1 MTFSVW
7 APTPVEEHA
16 VSIKSLGGYREL
28 GQRGRCNRSIPTF
41 RPSNLTRSAVVLVGL
56 LALVLGCSSAA
67 PPDVSRNRS
76 RITARIG
83 ISGFPLGVATG
94 EGSVWVLSR
103 TTATGCSRRRPCI
116 VTRVDPR
123 TNRIVGQPTR
133 LPVEP
138 WSLAVGA
145 GSVWVTP
152 NGADGRLVRIDARTG
167 RITARISAHPVYF
180 GSVVVVGGGFVW
192 TANDDE
198 RYRLGSTVSKIDPAA
213 NRVVGRPLEV
223 GSPQSL
229 AFGHGALWDADHS
242 GWLVKIDPATFK
254 VVARRR
260 LDFGPHGVVI
270 TRDAVVVAD
279 AHGSRL
285 VEADPVTAKIQRVAK
300 LSVAPI
306 YPAVGAGSI
315 WSASA
320 ESWSGSA
327 VDDRVVRIRPSTLT
341 ISETLHLGA
350 SVDGVAFGFGS
361 LWAAVTTGQLV
372 RITPT

>member
-1 MTFSVW
+1 M
-7 APTPVEEHA
+7 
-16 VSIKSLGGYREL
+16 
-28 GQRGRCNRSIPTF
+28 
-41 RPSNLTRSAVVLVGL
+41 
-56 LALVLGCSSAA
+56 
-67 PPDVSRNRS
+67 
-76 RITARIG
+76 
-83 ISGFPLGVATG
+83 
-94 EGSVWVLSR
+94 LSR
-103 TTATGCSRRRPCI
+103 TTPTGCSRRRPCT
-116 VTRVDPR
+116 VTRVDPW

-152 NGADGRLVRIDARTG
+152 NGADGRLVRIDAHTG
-167 RITARISAHPVYF
+167 LITARISAHPVYF
-180 GSVVVVGGGFVW
+180 GSVVAVGGGFVW

-198 RYRLGSTVSKIDPAA
+198 RYKHGSTLSKIDPAA

-229 AFGHGALWDADHS
+229 AFGRGALWDADHS

-270 TRDAVVVAD
+270 TRDSVFVAD

-285 VEADPVTAKIQRVAK
+285 VEADPVTAKTRRVAK

-315 WSASA
+315 WSPSA

-327 VDDRVVRIRPSTLT
+327 IDDRVVRIRPSTLT

-350 SVDGVAFGFGS
+350 GVQGVAFGFGS